1 MRKVT
6 PLTLQQIESAK
17 PKGKEYNLGDGNGLY
32 LFVKPTGTKSWKYN
46 YFHPFTKKRTN
57 LGLGIYPKVSLAQAR
72 AVRDEFNLQLANN
85 IDPKK
90 YRDDKK
96 TDESEVNKYLF
107 ENVVDEWLKV
117 KSRESKPLGGK
128 TIKNSLEN
136 FILPFVATCSVKDIS
151 LKLVMEVLE
160 PIKKNGDMQV
170 LLRNHLYFHEIMEH
184 AKRKGLLDHN
194 PLDKLNI
201 NITT

>member
-1 MRKVT
+1 MKVLFT
-6 PLTLQQIESAK
+6 IALISPGIEFASW
-17 PKGKEYNLGDGNGLY
+17 GNPILE
-32 LFVKPTGTKSWKYN
+32 
-46 YFHPFTKKRTN
+46 
-57 LGLGIYPKVSLAQAR
+57 GIM
-72 AVRDEFNLQLANN
+72 AVGLQLV
-85 IDPKK
+85 ITLVIG
-90 YRDDKK
+90 YLISLRK